1 MFSKKHA
8 VVMLWLLISSI
19 VVWCQTPPSTPPMI
33 MANSPE
39 DKALRVIESETDAAK
54 RVTLLDQ
61 FVKDFPAMAYAV
73 EVNELYTF
81 AYQSLKDNAKV
92 VDHAERAVAMKSN
105 DIDVYPVLINTLLD
119 MRNQPEKAYDY
130 AQRYQKL
137 VQGSD
142 WSPAGRTISA
152 DERARIQG
160 DAKSLLDA
168 AHLQK
173 EYNDLQ
179 KAYAETDPDQKISL
193 LEAFVK
199 TFPDSKQV
207 CSAFTMLA
215 VGYLQKRD
223 VSKAA
228 SNAQDCLK
236 AEPDNIEMVVLLADL
251 QVEDKTKAAETAGLV
266 KKAVEL
272 SDALDSQPVPD
283 GQTEADWT
291 KRKNYMRGT
300 AHGLRGYIDLKV
312 GLYSKGLPDLQLA
325 YKLLGNDS
333 ATLYRLGFC
342 LAKLH
347 RNKEAETY
355 LTQAAGMPGAYQLAA
370 KRALTQLER

>member
-1 MFSKKHA
+1 MFSRKHGLS
-8 VVMLWLLISSI
+8 VFLLIISTT
-19 VVWCQTPPSTPPMI
+19 VLWCQTPPSAPPMI
-33 MANSPE
+33 LANSPE
-39 DKALRVIESETDAAK
+39 DKAMRVIETETDAAK

-81 AYQSLKDNAKV
+81 AFQSLKDDAKV
-92 VDHAERAVAMKSN
+92 VEHAERALAMKPN
-105 DIDVYPVLINTLLD
+105 DVDVFPVLINTLMAL
-119 MRNQPEKAYDY
+119 RNQTDKAYDY
-130 AQRYQKL
+130 AQRFQKI

-142 WSPAGRTISA
+142 WNPAGRPLSD
-152 DERARIQG
+152 DERLRIQTE
-160 DAKSLLDA
+160 AKNLQEA
-168 AHLQK
+168 ARQQK
-173 EYNDLQ
+173 EYADLQ
-179 KAYAETDPDQKISL
+179 KGYGETDPDQKISL
-193 LEAFVK
+193 LEMFVK

-207 CSAFTMLA
+207 CNAFSMLA
-215 VGYLQKRD
+215 VSYLQKRD
-223 VSKAA
+223 IQKATA
-228 SNAQDCLK
+228 SAQDCLK
-236 AEPDNIEMVVLLADL
+236 TDPENIEMMVLLADL
-251 QVEDKTKAAETAGLV
+251 QVDDKTKAAETAALI

-272 SDALDSQPVPD
+272 SDALESQPVPE

-300 AHGLRGYIDLKV
+300 AHGLRGYLDLKA
-312 GLYSKGLPDLQLA
+312 GLYGKGLPDLQLA
-325 YKLLGNDS
+325 YRLLGNDS

-370 KRALTQLER
+370 KHALSQLER